1 MPILKCSVHHKGSGF
16 EKFCNI
22 TVIICSELE
31 ETQMYMK
38 ALDTERSEL
47 DQQLEMKDKSLQ
59 VRKNNFE
66 KSNINVEL
74 FCCQNFSF
82 VLESVVT

>member
-1 MPILKCSVHHKGSGF
+1 
-16 EKFCNI
+16 
-22 TVIICSELE
+22 
-31 ETQMYMK
+31 MYMK

-66 KSNINVEL
+66 KSSINFEL
-74 FCCQNFSF
+74 FLL
-82 VLESVVT
+82 LELQFCFGEVIT